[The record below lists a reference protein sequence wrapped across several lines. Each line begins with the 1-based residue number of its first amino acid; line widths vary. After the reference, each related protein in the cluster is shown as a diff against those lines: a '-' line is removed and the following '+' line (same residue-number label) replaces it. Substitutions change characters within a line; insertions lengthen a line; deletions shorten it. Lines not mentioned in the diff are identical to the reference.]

1 MPNYSMDNGSDKD
14 KVPDLLKGFGSAV
27 GEFSQG
33 EFRTRYAVPV
43 GRSPI
48 DKSNYRAQGLGGG
61 YCAGVCLDW
70 IRRVLLSRPERDER
84 YLTYQYANLK
94 SGRRTFDSK
103 DTKRSTEASA
113 ARSRQNVQVQADAY
127 ALSNSLNWYKESET
141 VSHLDPT
148 EFKKETARMDV
159 FFDKSRKEAGREAS
173 SKHFSQLELVE
184 SKMSTYASASQW
196 MNELFGSLIA
206 GGCVSYLGF
215 NSGTTGH
222 AVAVWQRKHSP
233 DDQGS
238 FYLFDPNFGVYSY
251 SKAGLRNAIKV
262 LFGTEAG
269 HTPYYSMCSSAT
281 AQRLKVMI
289 FGPPRHVTA
298 MAESEVDVEVE
309 HETITLPP
317 PQPTHP
323 QPELPHTSSSASPVR
338 APTTLTSEPV
348 VHEPMILPTTPRPTA
363 SSGATPYG
371 ASTIPFS
378 LPRPGNNT
386 APTRGAS
393 QSATG
398 KLSAELDRQLK
409 DAAKVKA
416 KSGGKAASTWRGFEY
431 SDWTTMD
438 ATLVSKLRATKVVDW
453 NQLAVKEG
461 LKGND
466 IERGLLATVI
476 ERLKQSDL

>member
-14 KVPDLLKGFGSAV
+14 KVPDLLKAFGSAV

-33 EFRTRYAVPV
+33 EFRTKYAVSV

-127 ALSNSLNWYKESET
+127 ALSNSLSWYKESET

-159 FFDKSRKEAGREAS
+159 FFDKSRREAGREAS
-173 SKHFSQLELVE
+173 SKHFSQLELVG

-215 NSGTTGH
+215 NSGTTGMP
-222 AVAVWQRKHSP
+222 SP
-233 DDQGS
+233 SGSANTRLTTRDLSICSTRTSACIRTARRASQCDQGAVRYGGGPYAVLQHVLVGDRPAS
-238 FYLFDPNFGVYSY
+238 EGHD
-251 SKAGLRNAIKV
+251 LRAPATRHGNGGAR
-262 LFGTEAG
+262 GRRRSRTRDDHAAA
-269 HTPYYSMCSSAT
+269 SAT
-281 AQRLKVMI
+281 DASAARAAA
-289 FGPPRHVTA
+289 H
-298 MAESEVDVEVE
+298 ESVG
-309 HETITLPP
+309 I
-317 PQPTHP
+317 
-323 QPELPHTSSSASPVR
+323 
-338 APTTLTSEPV
+338 
-348 VHEPMILPTTPRPTA
+348 A
-363 SSGATPYG
+363 SSGADDADVRTGRARADDPADYAETDG
-371 ASTIPFS
+371 IFGRDTIRSVNDSVQP
-378 LPRPGNNT
+378 
-386 APTRGAS
+386 A
-393 QSATG
+393 ATG
-398 KLSAELDRQLK
+398 QQHGAYAWCQPIRDRK
-409 DAAKVKA
+409 
-416 KSGGKAASTWRGFEY
+416 
-431 SDWTTMD
+431 
-438 ATLVSKLRATKVVDW
+438 TLRRA
-453 NQLAVKEG
+453 
-461 LKGND
+461 
-466 IERGLLATVI
+466 R
-476 ERLKQSDL
+476 